1 MAEDLYQTL
10 LETTLEYGQGHSR
23 MVDMEKHNETSTINY
38 DCAGN
43 KGVSFLDYHIHKIY
57 YNLKPSEYIQSM
69 KIIYKNRNDGHLE
82 TLLDTAPEEEKNNEF
97 ELEDNEEIKEVR
109 IWKKNDRLIGI
120 DISTNKGK
128 SKKIGYGDDES
139 EKIKE
144 FVPGD
149 KIIFGFGC
157 HANKQYGVSSIYCYF
172 MDKRKY
178 GIVKN
183 SGLIHLRAKL
193 KKNPEFKSQIEAK
206 ISSLTPV
213 QKLILETCDL
223 PDTAFF
229 PLATYIMSY

>member
-10 LETTLEYGQGHSR
+10 LETTLEYGQGHCR
-23 MVDMEKHNETSTINY
+23 MIEMEKHNETATINY
-38 DCAGN
+38 DCVGD
-43 KGVSFLDYHIHKIY
+43 KGISFLDYHIHKIY
-57 YNLKPSEYIQSM
+57 YKLKSNEGIQSL
-69 KIIYKNRNDGHLE
+69 KIVYKNRNDGHLE

-97 ELEDNEEIKEVR
+97 EIDDNEEIKEVR
-109 IWKKNDRLIGI
+109 IWKKNDSLIGFE
-120 DISTNKGK
+120 ISTNKGR
-128 SKKIGYGDDES
+128 SKTIGYGVDES

-157 HANKQYGVSSIYCYF
+157 HANQQYGVCSIYCYF

-183 SGLIHLRAKL
+183 SGLIQLRAKL
-193 KKNPEFKSQIEAK
+193 KRNPEFKSQKEAK
-206 ISSLTPV
+206 ISSLTPE
-213 QKLILETCDL
+213 QKLILEACDL